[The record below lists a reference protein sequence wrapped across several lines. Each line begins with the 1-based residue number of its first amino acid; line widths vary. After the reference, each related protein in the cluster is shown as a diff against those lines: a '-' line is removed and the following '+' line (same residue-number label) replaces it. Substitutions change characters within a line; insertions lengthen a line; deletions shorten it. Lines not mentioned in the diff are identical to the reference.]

1 MRVGVESFND
11 IEAEESLLGAMLLNR
26 GSCLEAMDLVEATDF
41 YRPDYAQIF
50 TAIVGCVEKGIP
62 VDYVT
67 VASQAGDPTLVTKLS
82 DLQLNTPSAS
92 NVAAYARAVYDKS
105 QVRKL
110 FTQLENA
117 QSELKLGVDPYQV
130 ASSLDRIGSE
140 IGGPLGDEP
149 QSMTMEELAAS
160 ATDVADVIIPGML
173 DRDWRTII
181 VAPEGMGKAL
191 DVDTPILTLAGWDTM
206 GGLTVGDEVFGA
218 NGKPTKVVAVTE
230 PFVGDCY
237 ELVFSDGARIVADV
251 NHLWL
256 TDTLISREA
265 TAARIRK
272 DARHRNPS
280 VAEIRTTR
288 EIAATLYAR
297 NGHAANHSVDVCSP
311 LEFDKSDL
319 PIPPYTFGAW
329 LGDGHSAGARITC
342 ADPQIVNEIQGEGI
356 IVNSSTHEY
365 LYSFVGLP
373 RGEGFATKA
382 KQLGVLNNKH
392 IPTVYKYSSIKQ
404 RLALLQGLMDTDG
417 TVGVGGNGTGRGY
430 GASICEFCVTN
441 ETLANDVLDLVLS
454 LGIKATMKTSEARLY
469 GRVISNRYRIQFQTD
484 LPVFRLQRKL
494 ERLNPLRTKRSKIR
508 YIKECNPVGA
518 RPVRCIQVENDSGMF
533 VVGRELIPTHNSTIL
548 RAIAMMAAQGVHPFT
563 HRPIPPIRALIVDL
577 ENPKKA
583 VLETGMR
590 LATHLASLGGDYDSE
605 RLRIYRQP
613 QGIDLRKGRDRAGL
627 QREIAFHRPDLVV
640 IGPVIKM
647 YQKRSGESYEDSADA
662 AMHEL
667 DELRI
672 KYGFALLLEHH
683 AAKGHQ
689 GQRDLTPFGSQRW
702 MSWPDAGKSLT
713 PDKEDPTTI
722 RVSTFRGDRMA
733 DVLWPDYIVRSKDFL
748 IKGRWN
754 GDVPAV
760 LRAATPTTVS
770 YQLKGLG
777 D

>member
-1 MRVGVESFND
+1 
-11 IEAEESLLGAMLLNR
+11 MLLKR
-26 GSCLEAMDLVEATDF
+26 EASLEAIDLVEASDF
-41 YRPDYAQIF
+41 YRPQNATIF
-50 TAIVGCVEKGIP
+50 AAISKCIEKGIP
-62 VDYVT
+62 IDYVT
-67 VASQAGDPTLVTKLS
+67 VSSEAGDPELVSVLS
-82 DLQLNTPSAS
+82 NLQINTPSAS
-92 NVAAYARAVYDKS
+92 NVAAYASLVYDKS
-105 QVRKL
+105 QTRRL
-110 FTQLENA
+110 FMELEEK
-117 QSELKLGVDPYQV
+117 QTLLKQGANVYEIAASLERV
-130 ASSLDRIGSE
+130 AFETTAPMGN
-140 IGGPLGDEP
+140 EP
-149 QSMTMEELAAS
+149 QSLTMEELAAS
-160 ATDVADVIIPGML
+160 ITENADAVIPGML

-191 DVDTPILTLAGWDTM
+191 DVDTPILTSAGWDTM
-206 GGLTVGDEVFGA
+206 GGLMVGDEVFGA

-533 VVGRELIPTHNSTIL
+533 VVGRELIPTHNSTVL

-563 HRPIPPIRALIVDL
+563 HRAIKPIRALIVDL

-583 VLETGMR
+583 VVQTGGK
-590 LATHLASLGGDYDSE
+590 LAGYLKGYVNDYDPE

-627 QREIAFHRPDLVV
+627 QREIAFHHPDLVC

-689 GQRDLTPFGSQRW
+689 GQRELTPFGSQRW
-702 MSWPDAGKSLT
+702 MSWPDAGKSLY
-713 PDKEDPTTI
+713 PDKEDPTVL
-722 RVSTFRGDRMA
+722 RVGVFRGDRLD
-733 DVLWPDYIVRSKDFL
+733 DVLWPDEIIRHRDFL
-748 IKGRWN
+748 IKGRWKKEL
-754 GDVPAV
+754 PRV
-760 LRAATPTTVS
+760 LTETNYQ
-770 YQLKGLG
+770 YQLG
-777 D
+777 DSE